1 VVSLV
6 GVVTVVT
13 TLSVGP
19 VVSILNELIES
30 GLLALL
36 TLSVTVM
43 VQLLWSPSASALKVI
58 SLLPS
63 TEVLSLL
70 LLLQSPP

>member
-1 VVSLV
+1 MVSLV

-19 VVSILNELIES
+19 VVSILNELTES

-43 VQLLWSPSASALKVI
+43 VQLL
-58 SLLPS
+58 
-63 TEVLSLL
+63 
-70 LLLQSPP
+70 